1 MDQLTKAEK
10 VSKLFELQTEGKSIH
25 IASKECGISIA
36 TARKMMSDYL
46 EAFPAKAVHAYRQRC
61 VEIVQDQIEKALIRQ
76 DKKHMLVNAGKI
88 VRMDTFD
95 PATGGAMVD
104 PVTGGFK
111 QGEILEDTAPARE
124 EGAFVIRAVE
134 RMSRLLGLDSAPLPV
149 APPAAAAP
157 PIAVGD
163 NERLVA
169 AIRAAME
176 QTNMRIRSADA
187 SDATVEK
194 EKTL

>member
-1 MDQLTKAEK
+1 
-10 VSKLFELQTEGKSIH
+10 
-25 IASKECGISIA
+25 
-36 TARKMMSDYL
+36 
-46 EAFPAKAVHAYRQRC
+46 
-61 VEIVQDQIEKALIRQ
+61 
-76 DKKHMLVNAGKI
+76 
-88 VRMDTFD
+88 MDTFD

-104 PVTGGFK
+104 PITGGFK
-111 QGEILEDTAPARE
+111 QGELLEDTAPARE
-124 EGAFVIRAVE
+124 EGSFILKGVE
-134 RMSRLLGLDSAPLPV
+134 RLARLLGLDSAPLPV

-187 SDATVEK
+187 SDATVDTAK
-194 EKTL
+194 RDAGKVAP